1 MNTKALLGVSLLCSS
16 VFSATDTQII
26 NYFKSQ
32 IPVPTIQIEV
42 TSRVNIDNVE
52 GGLEY
57 VTLNISDGQRA
68 QELSV
73 FTKDNL
79 IFPDVININDGG
91 SIKEKLDRDKLIKNL
106 SKIYKEEDPKNI
118 LMVGNDSKKETLV
131 VFTDPECPFCNKEV
145 QKIEQR
151 LETYNLKL
159 IFTPVHDR
167 SSLEKSVLILKQAS
181 NLKDTKEQVK
191 IIQKYFNGDVDA
203 KVSDEEVQNIQN
215 LISKYFSAGIKGV
228 PFIVNEKDL
237 LN

>member
-1 MNTKALLGVSLLCSS
+1 
-16 VFSATDTQII
+16 
-26 NYFKSQ
+26 
-32 IPVPTIQIEV
+32 
-42 TSRVNIDNVE
+42 
-52 GGLEY
+52 
-57 VTLNISDGQRA
+57 
-68 QELSV
+68 
-73 FTKDNL
+73 
-79 IFPDVININDGG
+79 
-91 SIKEKLDRDKLIKNL
+91 
-106 SKIYKEEDPKNI
+106 
-118 LMVGNDSKKETLV
+118 MVGNDSKKETLV

-237 LN
+237 LK